1 MIVYPAIDI
10 KGGKC
15 VRLKQGNFGEIT
27 VFSDEPALVA
37 QDWQSNGASYIHVVD
52 LDGAR
57 RGAGYNNT
65 VIKKILSVVDIPIQ
79 TGGGIREMKD
89 IEEKFDM
96 GVTRVV
102 LGTAA
107 ATSPDL
113 IRQAVEKYGD
123 RIVVSIDAQ
132 GDRAAIYGRETLS
145 SKPVLEF
152 CEEVKGLGIK
162 TLTYTDIQK
171 DGMMRGPNLE
181 AIRKVVAIDGIDVI
195 AAGGISS
202 LSDLRE
208 MRQTGVVGVIIGK
221 AIYNGAISL
230 RDAIDIVEKEN
241 VKGK

>member
-37 QDWQSNGASYIHVVD
+37 QDWQASGASYIHVVD

-57 RGAGYNNT
+57 RGARYNT
-65 VIKKILSVVDIPIQ
+65 EVVRKILSVVNIPVQ
-79 TGGGIREMKD
+79 AGGGIRDMQD
-89 IEEKFDM
+89 IEDKFNM

-102 LGTAA
+102 IGTAA
-107 ATSPDL
+107 AILPDF
-113 IRQAVEKYGD
+113 IKHAVGKYGD
-123 RIVVSIDAQ
+123 RIVVSVDAQ
-132 GDRAAIYGRETLS
+132 GDRAAIHGRETIS
-145 SKPVLEF
+145 SKTVLEF
-152 CEEVKGLGIK
+152 CQEVKALGVK

-171 DGMMRGPNLE
+171 DGMMRVPNFE
-181 AIRKVVAIDGIDVI
+181 ATKAVVAIGGFEVI

-202 LSDLRE
+202 LSDIRE
-208 MRQTGVVGVIIGK
+208 MKRTGVSGVVVGK

-230 RDAIDIVEKEN
+230 RDAIEVAEKEN
-241 VKGK
+241 